1 MSDPIET
8 RLYEYFGRLRPNPG
22 FAAEAR
28 LVAALDLA
36 SARPTRLH
44 VMDGSVASVLPG
56 GARRLALLATAAV
69 AIVAVVGTFGVWTL
83 HSGPV
88 GVSPSPSRSDST
100 SPFDTPSASPTAIP
114 TPTSTPTP
122 TQPPGPISVAPSQG
136 WMTQARD
143 MAATALLLDGRVL
156 IIGGSGGDPYMNVD
170 LASAELF
177 DPKTKRFTAT
187 GPMYQTQGRYA
198 TATTLLDGR
207 VLVVGGTDMSGMTP
221 STDAE
226 LYDPSTGRFSE
237 TGRTVVSPWY
247 HTATRLRDGRVLVI
261 SGEGLDLGANSATQI
276 YDPATGKFTQ
286 GPDMTTV
293 VYPDVA
299 LLLTDGRILVVG
311 NRGEPGGDVAE
322 LYDPASNAF
331 SPTGALVSPPDSVAG
346 TVLAD
351 GRVCIA
357 GGGLIQIYDPAN
369 GRFAKVGSL
378 SFATRP
384 QAVIAL
390 KNGRV
395 LVTYL
400 NDNNRTHSAQVF
412 NPATGK
418 SVVTGQMPVK
428 GLLMY
433 TTTLLLDGRVLI
445 AGSGYS
451 DEPNVGALFDPST
464 NTFVGTDK

>member
-1 MSDPIET
+1 
-8 RLYEYFGRLRPNPG
+8 
-22 FAAEAR
+22 
-28 LVAALDLA
+28 
-36 SARPTRLH
+36 
-44 VMDGSVASVLPG
+44 
-56 GARRLALLATAAV
+56 
-69 AIVAVVGTFGVWTL
+69 
-83 HSGPV
+83 
-88 GVSPSPSRSDST
+88 
-100 SPFDTPSASPTAIP
+100 
-114 TPTSTPTP
+114 
-122 TQPPGPISVAPSQG
+122 
-136 WMTQARD
+136 MTQARD
-143 MAATALLLDGRVL
+143 NAATALLLDGRVL
-156 IIGGSGGDPYMNVD
+156 IIGGSGGDPGMNED

-237 TGRTVVSPWY
+237 TGRTLVSPWY
-247 HTATRLRDGRVLVI
+247 HTATRLKDGRVLVI
-261 SGEGLDLGANSATQI
+261 SGDGLNLGAGSATQI
-276 YDPATGKFTQ
+276 YDPATGKFTRS
-286 GPDMTTV
+286 PDMTTV

-299 LLLTDGRILVVG
+299 LLLTDGRVLVVG
-311 NRGEPGGDVAE
+311 NRGEPGGGGGPAAAE
-322 LYDPASNAF
+322 LYGPASNAF
-331 SPTGALVSPPDSVAG
+331 SPTGALVSPPESVAG

-357 GGGLIQIYDPAN
+357 GGGLIQMYDPGT
-369 GRFAKVGSL
+369 GRFTRAGTL
-378 SFATRP
+378 SFATTP

-395 LVTYL
+395 LVTFL

-418 SVVTGQMPVK
+418 SVVTGQMVVK

-445 AGSGYS
+445 AGSGYY